1 MHGRVRWWLPARACR
16 AAAAEVRPSPTLL
29 AAPATTPA
37 VTLTAAAATAAAA
50 AATTKA
56 TIVAATKAAVV
67 ATKAAVAA
75 TKVAVVA
82 PFVAAAAAAAFEV
95 VLGVLIDLR
104 ERRRRT
110 HVVVVA
116 AAAAGGAPPVARP
129 EGLWGAYLLGVD
141 ADLRLIRVG
150 LRLRRRLTRRLRV
163 KVRLRK
169 RMGIGPGPGLEAGAA
184 LRLRGG
190 AALLGTVLLQRSA
203 RVVACPHVSALN
215 TLVQSLPALLVNGD
229 GQILGSA
236 LPSMRAVALL
246 APGDGFVTVRL
257 LPKGAVRGAVEL
269 APLRDRPK

>member
-1 MHGRVRWWLPARACR
+1 MHGRVRWRLPARACR

-37 VTLTAAAATAAAA
+37 VTLTAAATKAAA
-50 AATTKA
+50 K
-56 TIVAATKAAVV
+56 AATKAAVV
-67 ATKAAVAA
+67 AAKAAVAA
-75 TKVAVVA
+75 TKVAFVA
-82 PFVAAAAAAAFEV
+82 TFVAAAAVAAAFEV

-110 HVVVVA
+110 HVVVAA

-129 EGLWGAYLLGVD
+129 EGLWGAYLLGVG

-150 LRLRRRLTRRLRV
+150 LRRRRRRRLTV
-163 KVRLRK
+163 KVRLMK
-169 RMGIGPGPGLEAGAA
+169 RMGIGPGPGFGAGAA

-190 AALLGTVLLQRSA
+190 ATLLGAELLQRSA
-203 RVVACPHVSALN
+203 RVVARPHVSALN
-215 TLVQSLPALLVNGD
+215 TLVQPLPALLADGD

-236 LPSMRAVALL
+236 LPSMRAVARL
-246 APGDGFVTVRL
+246 APSDGLVTVRL

-269 APLRDRPK
+269 APLRDRSKEQAVF